1 MHTDTPTIRGR
12 VVPQWATALEVRLV
26 RPAERAAWRTLM
38 ATHHYLGF
46 RGFVGES
53 LWYVAT
59 VDTDGVALLGWAA
72 AAWMVRVR
80 DQWIGW
86 SRPQQWAAEVRGE
99 SGQLLDSPG
108 RAHPQFGL

>member
-12 VVPQWATALEVRLV
+12 VVPQWATTLEVRPV

-53 LWYVAT
+53 LW
-59 VDTDGVALLGWAA
+59 
-72 AAWMVRVR
+72 
-80 DQWIGW
+80 
-86 SRPQQWAAEVRGE
+86 
-99 SGQLLDSPG
+99 
-108 RAHPQFGL
+108 

>member
-1 MHTDTPTIRGR
+1 M
-12 VVPQWATALEVRLV
+12 
-26 RPAERAAWRTLM
+26 RPAERAAWRTVM

-53 LWYVAT
+53 LWYVAC
-59 VDTDGVALLGWAA
+59 VETDGVALLGWAA

-86 SRPQQWAAEVRGE
+86 SRPQ
-99 SGQLLDSPG
+99 PG
-108 RAHPQFGL
+108 ARRKFVVNNARFLMLPDVHIPNLASKTLAQTAQRLR

>member
-12 VVPQWATALEVRLV
+12 VVPQWATALEVRWV

-99 SGQLLDSPG
+99 
-108 RAHPQFGL
+108 